1 MANYE
6 ADHARLVADLEAD
19 DPEAIAWAYRRVFSG
34 PVGKLILTHQLAEAG
49 VGAIRGVNLTAE
61 ESRYHDGRADHALR
75 VLTLAGYGRMSAAHA
90 VAADILEGQDHDGHP
105 NAHARAFSGP
115 DADAYADPD
124 ADPDALSV
132 A

>member
-49 VGAIRGVNLTAE
+49 VGAFRGVNLTAE
-61 ESRYHDGRADHALR
+61 DSRYHDGRADHALR
-75 VLTLAGYGRMSAAHA
+75 LLTLAGYGRMSAAHA
-90 VAADILEGQDHDGHP
+90 VAADILEGQDHGP
-105 NAHARAFSGP
+105 EPQSRPGTFSGP
-115 DADAYADPD
+115 DTDAYADPD
-124 ADPDALSV
+124 ADPDALTV
-132 A
+132 G